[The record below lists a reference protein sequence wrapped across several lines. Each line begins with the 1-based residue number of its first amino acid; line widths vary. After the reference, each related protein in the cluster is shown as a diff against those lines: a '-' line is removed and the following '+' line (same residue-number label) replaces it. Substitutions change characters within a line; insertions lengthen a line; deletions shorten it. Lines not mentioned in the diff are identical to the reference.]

1 MASDINRVVLVGRLT
16 KDPELKTTNG
26 GTSYANFS
34 LAVNRS
40 QKKGDKYEDVASFIN
55 CVAWGKYPGETIA
68 NHCKK
73 GQRIGIEGRLQ
84 QRSWKDD
91 NGGNHNITEVN
102 VDGFEFLDAKAQQG
116 EGGSSKPEPEDAPPP
131 SAQHYRGDDMP
142 SGGKSHFDDTD
153 IPF

>member
-16 KDPELKTTNG
+16 KDPELKATNG
-26 GTSYANFS
+26 GTSYATFS

-102 VDGFEFLDAKAQQG
+102 VDGFEFLDGKAQQG

>member
-1 MASDINRVVLVGRLT
+1 MASDINRVVLIGRLT
-16 KDPELKTTNG
+16 SDPELKTTNG
-26 GTSYANFS
+26 GTSWTSFS

-40 QKKGDKYEDVASFIN
+40 QKDGSGYKDVVSFFP

-84 QRSWKDD
+84 QRSWEDK
-91 NGGNHNITEVN
+91 NGGKRSIVEV
-102 VDGFEFLDAKAQQG
+102 VIDGFEFLDAKKDGQSQG
-116 EGGSSKPEPEDAPPP
+116 EG
-131 SAQHYRGDDMP
+131 H
-142 SGGKSHFDDTD
+142 SGGTKGHKSDDDYQPPLPDNSGPSHFSDED

>member
-16 KDPELKTTNG
+16 SDPELKTTNG
-26 GTSYANFS
+26 GTSWTSFS

-40 QKKGDKYEDVASFIN
+40 QKDGSGYKDVASFIT

-84 QRSWKDD
+84 QRSWEDK
-91 NGGNHNITEVN
+91 NGGKRSIVEV
-102 VDGFEFLDAKAQQG
+102 VIDGFEFLDAKKDV
-116 EGGSSKPEPEDAPPP
+116 ESSSSRKADDAPPP

>member
-73 GQRIGIEGRLQ
+73 GQRIGIEGRIQ

-91 NGGNHNITEVN
+91 NGWDHNITEVN
-102 VDGFEFLDAKAQQG
+102 VDGFEFLDAKKDG
-116 EGGSSKPEPEDAPPP
+116 ESSGSRKADDAPPLP
-131 SAQHYRGDDMP
+131 AQHYRGDDMP

>member
-16 KDPELKTTNG
+16 KDPELKATNG

-91 NGGNHNITEVN
+91 NGGNHNITKVN
-102 VDGFEFLDAKAQQG
+102 VDGFEFLDAKKDG
-116 EGGSSKPEPEDAPPP
+116 ESSGSRKADDAPPLP

-142 SGGKSHFDDTD
+142 EGGKSHFDDTD

>member
-26 GTSYANFS
+26 GTSYASFS

-102 VDGFEFLDAKAQQG
+102 VDGFEFLDAKKDG
-116 EGGSSKPEPEDAPPP
+116 ESGNKSRQESDIPPPP
-131 SAQHYRGDDMP
+131 SDDYGPP
-142 SGGKSHFDDTD
+142 SGGKGHFNDTD

>member
-16 KDPELKTTNG
+16 SDPELKTTNG
-26 GTSYANFS
+26 GTSWTSFS

-40 QKKGDKYEDVASFIN
+40 QKDGSGYKDVASFFS

-84 QRSWKDD
+84 QRSWEDK
-91 NGGNHNITEVN
+91 NGGKRSFVEV
-102 VDGFEFLDAKAQQG
+102 VIDGFEFLDAKKDGQSQG
-116 EGGSSKPEPEDAPPP
+116 EG
-131 SAQHYRGDDMP
+131 H
-142 SGGKSHFDDTD
+142 SGGTKGHKSDNDYQPPFLDNSGPSHFSDEDF
-153 IPF
+153 PF